1 MTKRIRRIIRNAALV
16 PPFLLIANGAFAG
29 APTTGDDMAMDDVIG
44 DDFVQV
50 VPEPTAA
57 LVMALGVAA
66 VAYAHRRRR

>member
-1 MTKRIRRIIRNAALV
+1 MTKRIRRIIRTAALV
-16 PPFLLIANGAFAG
+16 TPFLLFANGAFAG
-29 APTTGDDMAMDDVIG
+29 APTGDDMAMDDFIG

>member
-1 MTKRIRRIIRNAALV
+1 MTKRIRRIIRTAALIT
-16 PPFLLIANGAFAG
+16 PFLLIASGASAG
-29 APTTGDDMAMDDVIG
+29 APTSDDTIGDDFA